1 MSAALPGPAP
11 PPPKPPFAYRPELLP
26 EPVASLRPVRSLKS
40 VPSHYLEPPRQRSL
54 PFLKKR
60 FRPAADRTR
69 TTAPRLKL
77 SWIDYF
83 FCSFCDVFFLERA
96 TLVTADHVRRWKNS
110 CQLKPISERRIAMK
124 VTKTISNEKLASV
137 CGTAKGNCTRTRV
150 PMKVNVTA

>member
-1 MSAALPGPAP
+1 MVTENVVLAVEAESAPEVMPLPVTVMVYMHNSAQA
-11 PPPKPPFAYRPELLP
+11 KTEL
-26 EPVASLRPVRSLKS
+26 
-40 VPSHYLEPPRQRSL
+40 
-54 PFLKKR
+54 
-60 FRPAADRTR
+60 DR
-69 TTAPRLKL
+69 L
-77 SWIDYF
+77 F

-96 TLVTADHVRRWKNS
+96 TLVTADHVRRWKSS